1 MISSLKG
8 YIFKPAK
15 KIFST
20 SLRNRRLLS
29 QILLFLCLKI
39 FNNFPL
45 HLKQN
50 PSFWRWLIDMIY
62 SPAPSLTLSQIILL
76 TCHLLPLCSSL
87 FLEYA
92 QLLLVLKAFCTQ
104 LLPQPETGF
113 SHAVQIF
120 EWLSLLSLSLKK
132 HSQEDILWILYFS
145 IQYLSLSDI
154 FCYLYVICQSSPPH

>member
-92 QLLLVLKAFCTQ
+92 QLLLVLKAFCIQ

-120 EWLSLLSLSLKK
+120 EWLAPFCHSAWRNILRKTFSEYSTSL
-132 HSQEDILWILYFS
+132 YS
-145 IQYLSLSDI
+145 IYHYLI
-154 FCYLYVICQSSPPH
+154 FFVIYM